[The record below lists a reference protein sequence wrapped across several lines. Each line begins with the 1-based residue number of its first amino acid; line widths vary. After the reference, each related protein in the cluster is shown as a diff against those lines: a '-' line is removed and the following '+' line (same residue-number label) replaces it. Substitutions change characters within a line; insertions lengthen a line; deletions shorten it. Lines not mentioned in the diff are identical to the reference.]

1 MNEINSPKALPKK
14 VMQKYRKKNNESS
27 VGSSI
32 IQDQNDRESEGEKNR
47 KNLFRIEEKKS
58 PAVLKAFS
66 PNTFNFEFGGT
77 PTPSKH
83 VDSPYSEKEKLKK
96 DLSTKMLKKVRLE
109 DAFKD
114 KYARGRF
121 ASP

>member
-1 MNEINSPKALPKK
+1 MIGS
-14 VMQKYRKKNNESS
+14 QKERKIVKISS
-27 VGSSI
+27 GS
-32 IQDQNDRESEGEKNR
+32 K
-47 KNLFRIEEKKS
+47 KKS